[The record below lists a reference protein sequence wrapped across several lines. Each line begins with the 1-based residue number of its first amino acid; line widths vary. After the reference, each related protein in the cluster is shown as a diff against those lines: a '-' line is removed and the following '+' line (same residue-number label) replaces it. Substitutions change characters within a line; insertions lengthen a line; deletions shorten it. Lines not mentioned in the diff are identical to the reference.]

1 MPGVLEDIQ
10 SSIHHSGDVEAVGDK
25 LVQAARQKLDIN
37 AGIAEKKD
45 ELKKSAHDLQV
56 VAEDS
61 SENLVSLR
69 PRPPRSRRVRI
80 VSTPAGGAMDMFG
93 EVAPQSTVFKPS
105 TAVQRRNR
113 RQRTLSTPLSGD
125 MFGDT
130 AAVMLAPGEVLLN
143 VVDDTGKKFP
153 IKVKDEVAKKIK
165 TSTKPL
171 SLVEMKKETEFV
183 GEYLDGFVRSKGRE
197 RSLSN
202 LSK

>member
-1 MPGVLEDIQ
+1 
-10 SSIHHSGDVEAVGDK
+10 
-25 LVQAARQKLDIN
+25 
-37 AGIAEKKD
+37 
-45 ELKKSAHDLQV
+45 
-56 VAEDS
+56 
-61 SENLVSLR
+61 
-69 PRPPRSRRVRI
+69 
-80 VSTPAGGAMDMFG
+80 MDMFG